1 MQMVAAAIEQEQQQS
16 ALEEARNYAAA
27 VAAIVMTLA
36 VVEQASLT
44 GLKRPPDPKSISE
57 AQSRDDWLKWADA
70 QADEMQAMIDLGVWV
85 IVGGR
90 GNVPKG
96 KNILKSKGVWK
107 LKYTDTGDIDKYKFR
122 LTACGYSQI
131 YGSDFSETHAGVV
144 SMPVFRLFCGLVAAL
159 NLKTRLYDVGNAF
172 LECDLEEELH
182 MQNPEEYV
190 SSARSVA

>member
-1 MQMVAAAIEQEQQQS
+1 
-16 ALEEARNYAAA
+16 
-27 VAAIVMTLA
+27 
-36 VVEQASLT
+36 
-44 GLKRPPDPKSISE
+44 
-57 AQSRDDWLKWADA
+57 
-70 QADEMQAMIDLGVWV
+70 MIDLGVWV

-172 LECDLEEELH
+172 LECDLEEERALPTIPIPPILD
-182 MQNPEEYV
+182 M
-190 SSARSVA
+190 AVADLMAPTGNLI